1 MVLSDEK
8 LMELIHSGYI
18 PSDVHLGP
26 CSVDL
31 TLAEDYLVP
40 HLPDDRPYLTI
51 TEDYPH
57 KLAPVESFVLYPQ
70 KFVLASTNELI
81 KIPDHMCGVVHGRS
95 SVGRLGIQV
104 QNAGFIDAGFV
115 GQITLELVNQ
125 SNAPV
130 LLKPNMRICQLVMH
144 NLHGQSKRP
153 YRGKYQ
159 GQVGPTPSRIKED
172 EE

>member
-1 MVLSDEK
+1 MILSDEK
-8 LMELIHSGYI
+8 LLELIKSGYI
-18 PSDVHLGP
+18 PGDVHLGP

-40 HLPDDRPYLTI
+40 YPPEDVPYTTI
-51 TEDYPH
+51 NAEFPH
-57 KLAPVESFVLYPQ
+57 RLAPVASTILYPQ

-81 KIPDHMCGVVHGRS
+81 KIPNHMCGVIHGRS

-125 SNAPV
+125 SNMPIV
-130 LLKPNMRICQLVMH
+130 LNPNMRICQLVIH
-144 NLHGQSKRP
+144 QLHGQSQRP
-153 YRGKYQ
+153 YNGKYQ
-159 GQVGPTPSRIKED
+159 GQVGPTPSRIRDDAK
-172 EE
+172 

>member
-8 LMELIHSGYI
+8 LLELITAGYL
-18 PSDVHLGP
+18 PADVHLGP

-40 HLPDDRPYLTI
+40 FPPEDVPYTTI
-51 TEDYPH
+51 NADIPH
-57 KLAPVESFVLYPQ
+57 RLAPVASTVLYPQ

-81 KIPDHMCGVVHGRS
+81 KLPAHMCGVVHGRS

-104 QNAGFIDAGFV
+104 QNAGFIDAGFT

-125 SNAPV
+125 SNMPIV
-130 LLKPNMRICQLVMH
+130 LNPHMRICQLVIH
-144 NLHGQSKRP
+144 QLHGQSQRP

-159 GQVGPTPSRIKED
+159 GQVGPTPSKIKED

>member
-40 HLPDDRPYLTI
+40 HLPDDRPYI
-51 TEDYPH
+51 TTNEDYPH
-57 KLAPVESFVLYPQ
+57 RLAPVETFVLYPQ

-81 KIPDHMCGVVHGRS
+81 KIPDYMCAVVHGRS

-130 LLKPNMRICQLVMH
+130 LLKPHMRICQLVMH

>member
-8 LMELIHSGYI
+8 LLELIHSGYI

-31 TLAEDYLVP
+31 TLGADYLVP
-40 HLPDDRPYLTI
+40 YLPEDRPYITI
-51 TEDYPH
+51 TEDYSH
-57 KLAPVESFVLYPQ
+57 RLAPVESTILLPG
-70 KFVLASTNELI
+70 KFLLATTNEII
-81 KIPDHMCGVVHGRS
+81 KVPDHMCGIIHGRS

-104 QNAGFIDAGFV
+104 QNAGFIDAGFT

-125 SNAPV
+125 INAPV

-144 NLHGQSKRP
+144 NLHGQSQRP
-153 YRGKYQ
+153 YKGKYQ
-159 GQVGPTPSRIKED
+159 NQVGPTPSRIKDD

>member
-8 LMELIHSGYI
+8 LLELIHSGYI

-31 TLAEDYLVP
+31 TLGADYLVP
-40 HLPDDRPYLTI
+40 YLPEDRPYITV
-51 TEDYPH
+51 TEDYH
-57 KLAPVESFVLYPQ
+57 HRLAPVETTILYPG
-70 KFVLASTNELI
+70 KFLLATTNELI
-81 KIPDHMCGVVHGRS
+81 KIPDYMCGIIHGRS

-104 QNAGFIDAGFV
+104 QNAGFIDAGFI

-159 GQVGPTPSRIKED
+159 NQIGPTPSRIKED